1 MNGWFFLIPIISAA
15 GGWLFQSLA
24 LAMLFRPKQPFNI
37 LGYMLQGV
45 VPKRKNSFAEKVG
58 AAAVDFVSFDE
69 IEKKIIDPAN
79 LKRILPA
86 IEQHIDHFLRVK
98 LKVSMPMIGMLIG
111 DRTINQLKQVFMDE
125 LEALFPIIMQQY
137 AGSLKEDVNIQEIIS
152 QKIKNVSDDTIE
164 SLIYQ
169 NIGSDLRKLKLY
181 GAFFGFIIGLLQL
194 GIVYMALK

>member
-137 AGSLKEDVNIQEIIS
+137 AGSLKEDLNIQEIIS
-152 QKIKNVSDDTIE
+152 QKIKNASDDTIE

-169 NIGSDLRKLKLY
+169 NMGSELRKMKLY

-194 GIVYMALK
+194 GVVYMALK